1 MKEEVGRKYCIAGNF
16 GGVKFWRITNF
27 SVIGRF

>member
-16 GGVKFWRITNF
+16 GGIEFWQITNF